1 MSGLKQAQQRTSMV
15 TWALAERR
23 WETEAEASLF
33 GQETKLLRSE
43 MITVER
49 SSPILSSWQITL
61 PQSEFLRV
69 CHKSTKGEPM
79 TPFFSSKHSREIG
92 GGKRGILRY
101 RAFFERR
108 CVQLGALFFP
118 PARAGKRRVAFR
130 PSAPKGIPP
139 PNDRSLSPSPSLFP
153 SSAVAAASFSSSSLS
168 GKLRNRPREGEE
180 RAEEAPLLICHRCLL
195 QASQAVKNA
204 IWIMSQP

>member
-33 GQETKLLRSE
+33 GQETKLLWSE
-43 MITVER
+43 LITVER
-49 SSPILSSWQITL
+49 LSPILSSWQITL

-69 CHKSTKGEPM
+69 CHKSTKGGPT
-79 TPFFSSKHSREIG
+79 TPFSSKHAREIG

-139 PNDRSLSPSPSLFP
+139 PNDRSLSLPLSLPILRRCRHKAFP
-153 SSAVAAASFSSSSLS
+153 PPLSLE
-168 GKLRNRPREGEE
+168 N
-180 RAEEAPLLICHRCLL
+180 
-195 QASQAVKNA
+195 
-204 IWIMSQP
+204 